1 MKGEHQPVHADPLLA
16 DISELLRRMA
26 LCNTVAPFTWM
37 ARDAIGKLEQ
47 YEAKLATDKTP
58 AAGGR

>member
-1 MKGEHQPVHADPLLA
+1 MEADQRPMHADPLLA

-26 LCNTVAPFTWM
+26 LCTTVAPFTWM

-47 YEAKLATDKTP
+47 YEAKLVTDKTL
-58 AAGGR
+58 ATGGR